1 VPNLTFPTSPSLNDL
16 YTFAGK
22 TWIWNGQ
29 AWELTTQ
36 GSINGIV
43 IGNTSAAAGNFT
55 TVGATVFS
63 GNVYANSILPWSASL
78 GLIDDAVDIGNSTLF
93 FRDIY
98 VGNVITPAGDQGN
111 ATQIQPASGA
121 GQSGV
126 AFVDAI
132 TGSASDV
139 SAGTLYV
146 ESIDATGNIIV
157 DTFVEANEIIAL
169 SNVSGTGG
177 NFSANVTASYFLG
190 NGAFLT
196 GISGSSSYG
205 NANVAD
211 YLGNGFTGNIGNG
224 NTQDN
229 TPIFN
234 GVVYAEDI
242 FPLGGLTTVDI
253 GTTTN
258 PFARIYTNDG
268 FYVNN
273 GTGNFAV
280 TIASGYDN
288 VNGVKLQNFAT
299 AQWSNLFV
307 GNVNAATGITT
318 AGNVTA
324 GYFLGNG
331 ALLSGISTNYSNANV
346 ADYLPTYTGA
356 INSLTGNV
364 TTTANVQGA
373 YILGNGYFLSSVGGG
388 SAYGNANVAVFL
400 TTYTGNLSAGNISAG
415 NTTVNGN
422 LIVAGNISATGNL
435 TYINVQ
441 DLVIDDPLILLAANN
456 PGDTEDLGIVAG
468 YFNGSNLHTGFA
480 RDYTDKTWKVFE
492 GVSSEPNTVI
502 AWSQAVFAPLK
513 AGNITANGTII
524 ANANI
529 SGGNIVLSN
538 FASINEGNIRGFSIG
553 YRDIPQVSWTGTP
566 TLGLSDAGK
575 HYYNSAG
582 GVTLTVPD
590 DSSVNFPLGAA
601 VTLINQSSSNSTIV
615 PGSGVSIYLAGNS
628 TITVT
633 ANRTMTSNAFGT
645 IVKVS
650 ANTWFLSGANIT

>member
-1 VPNLTFPTSPSLNDL
+1 MPNLTFPTSPSLNDL

-55 TVGATVFS
+55 TVGATVLS

-78 GLIDDAVDIGNSTLF
+78 GLIDDAVDIGNSTLS

-121 GQSGV
+121 GQSGI

-177 NFSANVTASYFLG
+177 NFSANVTGSYFLG

-196 GISGSSSYG
+196 GISGTSSYG
-205 NANVAD
+205 NSNVAD
-211 YLGNGFTGNIGNG
+211 YLSNGFTGNIGNVN
-224 NTQDN
+224 NTDSV
-229 TPIFN
+229 PIFN
-234 GVVYAEDI
+234 GVAYLEI
-242 FPLGGLTTVDI
+242 LSPLANAANVNVGQITS
-253 GTTTN
+253 
-258 PFARIYTNDG
+258 PFNRIHTNDG
-268 FYVNN
+268 LFYIANANSFYITGYPGDLHGAWIQNPDNTTSANLYIAGLTSN
-273 GTGNFAV
+273 GITVSGN
-280 TIASGYDN
+280 IS
-288 VNGVKLQNFAT
+288 AT
-299 AQWSNLFV
+299 NFV
-307 GNVNAATGITT
+307 GNGAALTNIQSNY
-318 AGNVTA
+318 GN
-324 GYFLGNG
+324 
-331 ALLSGISTNYSNANV
+331 SNV

-356 INSLTGNV
+356 INSLTGNL

-388 SAYGNANVAVFL
+388 SSYGNANVAEFL
-400 TTYTGNLSAGNISAG
+400 TTYNGNLTAGPTTITGNLAVS
-415 NTTVNGN
+415 
-422 LIVAGNISATGNL
+422 GNISATGNL
-435 TYINVQ
+435 TYLNVS
-441 DLVIDDPLILLAANN
+441 DLVVNDPLIYLAANN
-456 PGDTEDLGIVAG
+456 TGDTEDIGIVG
-468 YFNGSNLHTGFA
+468 NFNDGVYQHTGVV
-480 RDYTDKTWKVFE
+480 RDHTDDTWKVFT
-492 GVSSEPNTVI
+492 GVTSEPNTIV
-502 AWSQAVFAPLK
+502 AWNEAVFAPLK

>member
-258 PFARIYTNDG
+258 PFARIYANDG

-422 LIVAGNISATGNL
+422 L
-435 TYINVQ
+435 
-441 DLVIDDPLILLAANN
+441 
-456 PGDTEDLGIVAG
+456 G

>member
-1 VPNLTFPTSPSLNDL
+1 MPNLTFPISPSLNDL
-16 YTFAGK
+16 YTFSGK

-55 TVGATVFS
+55 TVGAT
-63 GNVYANSILPWSASL
+63 
-78 GLIDDAVDIGNSTLF
+78 
-93 FRDIY
+93 
-98 VGNVITPAGDQGN
+98 
-111 ATQIQPASGA
+111 
-121 GQSGV
+121 
-126 AFVDAI
+126 
-132 TGSASDV
+132 
-139 SAGTLYV
+139 
-146 ESIDATGNIIV
+146 GNI
-157 DTFVEANEIIAL
+157 
-169 SNVSGTGG
+169 
-177 NFSANVTASYFLG
+177 TASYFIG
-190 NGAFLT
+190 NGSQLT
-196 GISGSSSYG
+196 GIGSYG
-205 NANVAD
+205 NSNVAN
-211 YLGNGFTGNIGNG
+211 YLANGFTGNIGNG

-242 FPLGGLTTVDI
+242 FPLGGLTTIDI
-253 GTTTN
+253 GTVSN
-258 PFARIYTNDG
+258 PFARIYANDG
-268 FYVNN
+268 FYANS
-273 GTGNFAV
+273 GIGNFSV
-280 TIASGYDN
+280 TVATGYDN

-307 GNVNAATGITT
+307 GNVNAATGITS

-324 GYFLGNG
+324 NYFLGNG
-331 ALLSGISTNYSNANV
+331 ALLTGIASGYSNANV

-356 INSLTGNV
+356 ISSLTGNI

-388 SAYGNANVAVFL
+388 SAYSNANVAEFL
-400 TTYTGNLSAGNISAG
+400 TTYTGNLSAGNVSAG
-415 NTTVNGN
+415 TTQINGN

-441 DLVIDDPLILLAANN
+441 DLVIDDPLIQLAANN

-468 YFNGSNLHTGFA
+468 YFSGSNLHTGIA

-492 GVSSEPNTVI
+492 NVSTNPNTVI
-502 AWSQAVFAPLK
+502 AWDQAVFAPLK

-553 YRDIPQVSWTGTP
+553 YRDIPQVSWSNA
-566 TLGLSDAGK
+566 TLSLTDAGK

-582 GVTLTVPD
+582 GVTLTVPN
-590 DSSVNFPLGAA
+590 DSNVNFPVGAA
-601 VTLINQSSSNSTIV
+601 VTLINRSSSNSTII

>member
-1 VPNLTFPTSPSLNDL
+1 MPNLTFPTSPSLNDL

-211 YLGNGFTGNIGNG
+211 YLGNGFTGNIGNVN
-224 NTQDN
+224 NTDSV
-229 TPIFN
+229 PIFN
-234 GVVYAEDI
+234 GVAYLEI
-242 FPLGGLTTVDI
+242 LSPLANAANVNVGQITS
-253 GTTTN
+253 
-258 PFARIYTNDG
+258 PFNRIHTNDG
-268 FYVNN
+268 LFYIANANSFYITGYPGDLHGAWIQNPDNTTSANLYIAGLTSN
-273 GTGNFAV
+273 GITVSGN
-280 TIASGYDN
+280 IS
-288 VNGVKLQNFAT
+288 AT
-299 AQWSNLFV
+299 NFV
-307 GNVNAATGITT
+307 GNGAALTNIQSNY
-318 AGNVTA
+318 GN
-324 GYFLGNG
+324 
-331 ALLSGISTNYSNANV
+331 SNV
-346 ADYLPTYTGA
+346 ADYLPSYTGA

-364 TTTANVQGA
+364 TTTANVQA
-373 YILGNGYFLSSVGGG
+373 TYILGNGYFLSSVGGG

-400 TTYTGNLSAGNISAG
+400 TTYTGNLSAGNVSAG

-492 GVSSEPNTVI
+492 GVSSDPNTVI

-553 YRDIPQVSWTGTP
+553 YRDLPQVSWTGTP
-566 TLGLSDAGK
+566 TLAVADAGK

-582 GVTLTVPD
+582 GVTLTVPN

-615 PGSGVSIYLAGNS
+615 PSSGVSIYLAGNS